1 MIVTYTAVRPLIT
14 SGIMDPLPNNTRYL
28 LELERNALLQEKY
41 SFDEKYGTFSFAFL
55 TGMETLALLA
65 YFYIA
70 TVLIYYKETRTRT
83 NFIVGVWAVINFL
96 VLFEKLS
103 RAFALLIGDDYLIGE
118 DAAPVSQMLSGLG
131 RNYGTALSVVWLFSK
146 FFGTPRAKYD
156 CFIYFLMALPTLVCL
171 YYIFHYFAV
180 NRFIFEVYGPACDV
194 VNVVVYFM
202 VGLLYILCTIFLST
216 YRETSQYALMISLA
230 NLITNFPVCMITIYL
245 RFNMDISWYHRFHI
259 YFVDFFVNAVSCSNA
274 FAVLFLMIL
283 YNKKIRQSLFKND
296 KNVDSDL
303 DPEQTKMTNDYYC

>member
-1 MIVTYTAVRPLIT
+1 
-14 SGIMDPLPNNTRYL
+14 MDPLPNNTRYL

-202 VGLLYILCTIFLST
+202 VGLLYILCKIFLST